1 MDTVV
6 DKRLVYY
13 VDEDSVGL
21 MVVAL
26 VFIGWRRGGVAAK
39 EAEVE
44 AQVNGDSGAAQY
56 KEKYG
61 GSGG

>member
-1 MDTVV
+1 
-6 DKRLVYY
+6 
-13 VDEDSVGL
+13 